1 MSQFTGLMRTCM
13 VLFSYRNIHGAVGF
27 LIVLLS
33 FVSCCVWWWWWC
45 FLGAFLFGIVP

>member
-27 LIVLLS
+27 LIVFLS
-33 FVSCCVWWWWWC
+33 FVSLLCVVVVP
-45 FLGAFLFGIVP
+45 LGAFLFGIVP